1 MALLSQWEGRERG
14 VWGGGEGGAAGARRE
29 GGGREA
35 GAGARGARA
44 ALTLPPPGRAAG
56 AAGAS
61 GAGAAVGA
69 AGGTREPGARAG
81 GAQRGDAAER
91 GRWLGGGRQT
101 GVRAAGRPELRR
113 LQARPRGQE
122 PGAERGPRARN
133 PVPAPPVLCLAAGC
147 GDHGRAGPP
156 EACVG
161 PGRAGVG
168 GGPPGPPMGSGCRC
182 GGAMS
187 RRRTPSWTP
196 SSASLRARVSGGGG
210 RRGGVAGGGPS
221 SPECEWR
228 GVPEAVCIGLV
239 RVSGGCWPQA
249 AGQGS

>member
-1 MALLSQWEGRERG
+1 MALLSQWEGRARG
-14 VWGGGEGGAAGARRE
+14 VWGGR
-29 GGGREA
+29 GRCC
-35 GAGARGARA
+35 
-44 ALTLPPPGRAAG
+44 GRAAG
-56 AAGAS
+56 GRGPGGGGRSPRGARRVNPSAAGPSRRRSRSRGRRS
-61 GAGAAVGA
+61 GCRR
-69 AGGTREPGARAG
+69 GGREPGAPRSGGRSAARGRGGAGPVARRGPADRCAG
-81 GAQRGDAAER
+81 G
-91 GRWLGGGRQT
+91 
-101 GVRAAGRPELRR
+101 RAARA
-113 LQARPRGQE
+113 QAAPGPARGQE

-147 GDHGRAGPP
+147 GDHGRVGPP

-210 RRGGVAGGGPS
+210 RRGGGAGGGPS
-221 SPECEWR
+221 SPKCEWR
-228 GVPEAVCIGLV
+228 GVPGAVCIGLV
-239 RVSGGCWPQA
+239 QVSGGCWPQA

>member
-1 MALLSQWEGRERG
+1 M
-14 VWGGGEGGAAGARRE
+14 ARR
-29 GGGREA
+29 GPADRCA
-35 GAGARGARA
+35 G
-44 ALTLPPPGRAAG
+44 GRAARAQ
-56 AAGAS
+56 AA
-61 GAGAAVGA
+61 
-69 AGGTREPGARAG
+69 PGPA
-81 GAQRGDAAER
+81 
-91 GRWLGGGRQT
+91 
-101 GVRAAGRPELRR
+101 
-113 LQARPRGQE
+113 RGQE

-133 PVPAPPVLCLAAGC
+133 RVPAPPVVCLAAGC

-210 RRGGVAGGGPS
+210 RRGGGSGGGPS
-221 SPECEWR
+221 APECEWR
-228 GVPEAVCIGLV
+228 GVPRPCASGWCESMGAGGLKALARGLEGKAWCWGPWVWSQGGCIGAQGWRLS
-239 RVSGGCWPQA
+239 SGFQDPECV
-249 AGQGS
+249 